1 LTILSVKLSYKKN
14 LEMIPVKKVEQ
25 NERWNEFE
33 NAATHSNARSIVSEN
48 KKKGV
53 LITDEI
59 DSKST
64 MNTIE

>member
-1 LTILSVKLSYKKN
+1 
-14 LEMIPVKKVEQ
+14 MIPVKKVEQ